1 MLFWLQ
7 AGTEQEAFTPLG
19 EEKKNKNLLQQPRG
33 PQRQGAEASSVAHP
47 AACEGDSTAVP
58 LLVRVAWVMG
68 PGVAGN
74 PEVGQGGGEGPARA
88 GGQGHGQRVA

>member
-19 EEKKNKNLLQQPRG
+19 EEKKQNKNLLQQPGG
-33 PQRQGAEASSVAHP
+33 PQRQGAEASVARP

-58 LLVRVAWVMG
+58 LLVRVA
-68 PGVAGN
+68 GVTA
-74 PEVGQGGGEGPARA
+74 PA
-88 GGQGHGQRVA
+88 